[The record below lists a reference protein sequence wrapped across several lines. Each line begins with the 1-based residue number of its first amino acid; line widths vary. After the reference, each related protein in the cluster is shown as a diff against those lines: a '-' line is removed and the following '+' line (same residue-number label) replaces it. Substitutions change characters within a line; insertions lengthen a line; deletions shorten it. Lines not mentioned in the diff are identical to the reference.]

1 MLRWVMDRWADGDGD
16 GDSNGV
22 NNIDLAVTAAHS
34 GGWLDEYK
42 HVSYDELVQALQPG

>member
-1 MLRWVMDRWADGDGD
+1 MLRWVMDRWADGDGDGDGD

-34 GGWLDEYK
+34 GG
-42 HVSYDELVQALQPG
+42 